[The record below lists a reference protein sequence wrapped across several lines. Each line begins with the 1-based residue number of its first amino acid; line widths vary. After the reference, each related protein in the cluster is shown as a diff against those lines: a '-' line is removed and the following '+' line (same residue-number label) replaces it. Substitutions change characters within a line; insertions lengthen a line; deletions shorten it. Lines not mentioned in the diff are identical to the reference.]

1 MSDTLMPNPMTKMPP
16 GPNGPPPIQPGGN
29 VEKNLSIFNP
39 KDFVLMV
46 KTMANDPKATVRDL
60 LGRLGI
66 DADGPVT
73 QITDFLTK
81 SKENATPLGQ
91 MQNIAA
97 GKAPDTELSPGG
109 QPPTM
114 PGRKPM
120 VSPPGA
126 PTAGGIEG
134 LLGKLGR

>member
-1 MSDTLMPNPMTKMPP
+1 
-16 GPNGPPPIQPGGN
+16 
-29 VEKNLSIFNP
+29 
-39 KDFVLMV
+39 MV

-73 QITDFLTK
+73 QITDFLNK

-91 MQNIAA
+91 MKNIAA
-97 GKAPDTELSPGG
+97 GAPGPDMAQLSPGG
-109 QPPTM
+109 QPETM